1 MSSFATITAAASI
14 GALAVA
20 PLVTPPPSV
29 SAATQS
35 ADVRLA
41 ADSVPLGAIPAAFIR
56 NQLTFCG
63 LICPSIVQ
71 LATTVP
77 VGAAEAPL
85 AFVGGLQSG
94 SLLRAIGSAAESVT
108 SPADTATNGII
119 SPDVFVVVPKA
130 IGTTLPIVV
139 VSAFHV
145 GEALA
150 RPGQLLPTIDASR
163 ANILNALDTPAG
175 LPPTA
180 LPSGASGLV
189 EVATVA
195 GVNVFDAVAFRAGE
209 LLLADAVH
217 TANVT
222 ATHLANT
229 GELGSSIRAGA
240 TTTNAEIAQARGI
253 VTDAVANA
261 ASDVRVSLH
270 PPRSLTAS
278 STSRTS
284 SAASPRSGAVKSPAH
299 ALRSALHGM
308 AKASPEGRH
317 RA

>member
-1 MSSFATITAAASI
+1 MSSFVTITAAASI

-20 PLVTPPPSV
+20 PLATPPPPV
-29 SAATQS
+29 PAASQT

-77 VGAAEAPL
+77 IGAAEAPL
-85 AFVGGLQSG
+85 AFVGALQSG
-94 SLLRAIGSAAESVT
+94 SLLRAVGAAAESVT
-108 SPADTATNGII
+108 SPADTATAGII
-119 SPDVFVVVPKA
+119 NPDVFIVVPKA

-139 VSAFHV
+139 VSAFNV

-150 RPGQLLPTIDASR
+150 RPGQLVGTIEASR
-163 ANILNALDTPAG
+163 SNILTALNTPAG
-175 LPPTA
+175 LPPTE
-180 LPSGASGLV
+180 LPSGASGVV

-209 LLLADAVH
+209 LLLAGAVH

-222 ATHLANT
+222 AGELANT
-229 GELGSSIRAGA
+229 GNPGEAVRAGA
-240 TTTNAEIAQARGI
+240 TAANNVIGQARGI
-253 VTDAVANA
+253 VTDAVDKAANDIR
-261 ASDVRVSLH
+261 ASLHQPRALSARSSVRVGK
-270 PPRSLTAS
+270 PGVVATPKPAR
-278 STSRTS
+278 
-284 SAASPRSGAVKSPAH
+284 AATGPVAA
-299 ALRSALHGM
+299 AI
-308 AKASPEGRH
+308 RH
-317 RA
+317 LGKGGET